1 MLPLPQLARTQRS
14 EAIPVKKLNV
24 AVIGVGAMGKRHA
37 ENLRGSN
44 IPEARLV
51 AIADSSRE
59 RVEQV
64 GDELEVEHRCVNYA
78 DVLERKDVDAVVLTT
93 PNKLHAQN
101 IEEAAKA
108 GKHIFCEK
116 PMALTLAQADS
127 ALAAVRKAGVQLQLG
142 FMRRYDPGYKGA
154 KQRILDGEIG
164 TPMIFKSVGRDRQ
177 PPNLSFY
184 QGGTNGTLFI
194 TTCVHD
200 FDLARWILEDEVI
213 AVHAFGGAVMVP
225 EFAQM
230 NDVDAALVNLKF
242 SRGGLGNIEALRKS
256 SYGYDVRS
264 EILGTQ
270 GALFVG
276 SLHSTPLQTLS
287 GAGMAQDVMVHWLR
301 RFTDAYLTE
310 MQDFVHTILSDQPVP
325 ITGEDGRRALVISVA
340 AERSYREGRPIAI
353 SEVSDGVAAS
363 GA

>member
-1 MLPLPQLARTQRS
+1 MPPLVQLARTQRG

-37 ENLRGSN
+37 ENLRSSN

-59 RVEQV
+59 RIEQV
-64 GDELEVEHRCVNYA
+64 GDELEVERRYVNYA
-78 DVLERKDVDAVVLTT
+78 DVLERKDVDAVVLAT

-127 ALAAVRKAGVQLQLG
+127 ALAAVRRAGVQLQLG
-142 FMRRYDPGYKGA
+142 FMRRYDPGYKDA

-194 TTCVHD
+194 TTCDHD
-200 FDLARWILEDEVI
+200 FDQI
-213 AVHAFGGAVMVP
+213 
-225 EFAQM
+225 
-230 NDVDAALVNLKF
+230 
-242 SRGGLGNIEALRKS
+242 
-256 SYGYDVRS
+256 
-264 EILGTQ
+264 
-270 GALFVG
+270 
-276 SLHSTPLQTLS
+276 
-287 GAGMAQDVMVHWLR
+287 
-301 RFTDAYLTE
+301 
-310 MQDFVHTILSDQPVP
+310 
-325 ITGEDGRRALVISVA
+325 GRAHV
-340 AERSYREGRPIAI
+340 
-353 SEVSDGVAAS
+353 
-363 GA
+363 